1 MKKNNLSLFATLL
14 AVIVLSSCGGLNKMK
29 EKAKNIGYTLTP
41 NPLEVKGGEVE
52 ASVTGKIPAKYFNKK
67 AVLVVTPVLTYTG
80 GEVAYK
86 AITLQGE
93 KIQGNEKPIKYKEGG
108 SYTTTDKIA
117 YKPEMEVA
125 SLELRIKATLGK
137 KTVDYAPLKI
147 GDGVIA
153 TELLVVKDPRPIM
166 VGDKFIREST
176 TDMVSDIKYLINRA
190 EVRPTELKKDEIKN
204 MNQALKNIDA
214 DPKKSIKGI
223 EVSAYASPDGPMDL
237 NEKLAGKRKE
247 SASAYITKDVV
258 KKAKLT
264 KVNNDIFSYLTTA
277 EDWDGFKKLMEA
289 SDIKDKELV
298 LRVLSMYSDPAVR
311 EKEIKNISAAFSEIK
326 EKILPQLRRS
336 KFTVKVV
343 DAGKTDQEIL
353 ALATSKPD
361 TLSLEELLY
370 AAGKLTTDL
379 NAQLAIY
386 QAAAV
391 KYPSDF
397 RAKNNSGYVLIK
409 LKREPEAKAA
419 FESAKQIEDNNVVKN
434 NLGACLLIEGD
445 LAKAEELFTSAM
457 GAGDEVNY
465 NIGIIKI
472 IQGKYTDAISSFG
485 SAPEVNAALA
495 KLLNKDND
503 GALAILNNVKSE
515 DAIVYY
521 LKAIIGAR
529 TQNADMLFT
538 NLTTA
543 CSKSAELKANA
554 AKDLEFFKY
563 FQDAKFKS
571 IVQ

>member
-29 EKAKNIGYTLTP
+29 EKAKTIGYTLTP

-108 SYTTTDKIA
+108 SYTITDKIA

-137 KTVDYAPLKI
+137 KSVDYAPIKI

-153 TELLVVKDPRPIM
+153 TELLVVKDPHPIM
-166 VGDKFIREST
+166 VGDKFVREST
-176 TDMVSDIKYLINRA
+176 TEMVSDIKYLINRA
-190 EVRPTELKKDEIKN
+190 EVRPTELKKAEIKN
-204 MNQALKNIDA
+204 MAQVLKTVDA

-264 KVNNDIFSYLTTA
+264 KVKDDIFSYLITA

-343 DAGKTDQEIL
+343 DAGKPDQEIL

-419 FESAKQIEDNNVVKN
+419 FDAAKQIEDNNVVKN
-434 NLGACLLIEGD
+434 NIGVCLLIEGD
-445 LAKAEELFTSAM
+445 LTKAEELFTSAL

-472 IQGKYTDAISSFG
+472 VQGKYTEAISSFG

-543 CSKSAELKANA
+543 SSKSAELKANA

>member
-1 MKKNNLSLFATLL
+1 
-14 AVIVLSSCGGLNKMK
+14 MK
-29 EKAKNIGYTLTP
+29 EKAKTISYTLTP

-52 ASVTGKIPAKYFNKK
+52 ASVTGKIPPKYFNKK
-67 AVLVVTPVLTYTG
+67 AVLVVTPVLKYTG

-93 KIQGNEKPIKYKEGG
+93 KIQGNEKPVKYKEGG
-108 SYTTTDKIA
+108 SYTITDKIA

-125 SLELRIKATLGK
+125 ALEIRIKATLGK
-137 KTVDYAPLKI
+137 KSVEYEPLKI

-153 TELLVVKDPRPIM
+153 TELLVVKEPRPIM
-166 VGDKFIREST
+166 VGDKFVRET
-176 TDMVSDIKYLINRA
+176 TSEMVADIKYLINRA
-190 EVRPTELKKDEIKN
+190 EVRPTEIKKEDVKN
-204 MNQALKNIDA
+204 MTEVLKAVEAN
-214 DPKKSIKGI
+214 PKKSVKGI
-223 EVSAYASPDGPMDL
+223 ELSAYASPDGPMDL
-237 NEKLAGKRKE
+237 NEKLAGERKK
-247 SASAYITKDVV
+247 SANTYITKDVV

-264 KVNNDIFSYLTTA
+264 KVKDDLFSYLVTA

-298 LRVLSMYSDPAVR
+298 IRVLSMYSDPAVR
-311 EKEIKNISAAFSEIK
+311 EKEIKNISAAFEEIK
-326 EKILPQLRRS
+326 VKILPQLRRS
-336 KFTVKVV
+336 KFTVKVL
-343 DAGKTDQEIL
+343 DAGKSDQEIL

-370 AAGKLTTDL
+370 AGAKLTTDL
-379 NAQLAIY
+379 NQQLAIY

-397 RAKNNSGYVLIK
+397 RAKNNAGYVLIK

-419 FESAKQIEDNNVVKN
+419 FESAKLIEDNSVVKN
-434 NLGACLLIEGD
+434 NLGVCSLLEGD
-445 LAKAEELFTSAM
+445 LAKAEELFTSAL

-472 IQGKYTDAISSFG
+472 IQGKYADAINSFG
-485 SAPEVNAALA
+485 SAVEVNAALA

-503 GALAILNNVKSE
+503 GATTILNNVKSE

-521 LKAIIGAR
+521 LKAIVGAR
-529 TQNADMLFT
+529 TQNADLLFT